1 MVALV
6 VTCSLLLSILS
17 LVSLSSVS
25 QTQLNKVEEDLRQ
38 QVVDSLQQNAQLASR
53 RVSGLLSQSFEPVK
67 ALANIFAETAA
78 PNSSLDREEVMSL
91 LSATLE
97 STESVSALYSQFEPN
112 GYDKQDAQHRSSGEH
127 STPSGSLEVYYV
139 KEDGKAVLYPVDDPE
154 EKYLSERDE
163 NGIREAE
170 WYLCSMDTLKP
181 CVLDPYLYE
190 IEKGNEVLM
199 TTMSMPVIV
208 SGRFVGL
215 VGVDINL
222 PVMQQWLEESSTKL
236 YGGAAGLTLV
246 SQRGLIVA
254 SSQHKQDLAKPI
266 KQVDPEINAFVS
278 QKEDFRTSDDT
289 WYVKQSFNITDTE
302 AKWTLVVSIPKHIAL
317 APVREMQ
324 TFADENFSKATMT
337 LIVLALTLTG
347 IAVFVA
353 AWIARSIA
361 KPIETVSNSVQL
373 LASQEGDLT
382 QTIRVHTHRELIRLA
397 QGLNAF
403 MEKLAEMIRV
413 SKRSSTDL
421 VADLDTL
428 THNAGAIGQ
437 QTSEQQIELDNIAT
451 AITQMSATASE
462 VAKLA
467 SQTAGDTRECNDMLL
482 TTQTSLSENVR
493 DVDNLADAILSSS
506 NSVNEVATKTEDIT
520 GILTTIGAIAEQ
532 TNLLALNAAIEA
544 ARAGEQGRG
553 FAVVADEVRN
563 LAART
568 QASTEQIRDLID
580 ELQRRVKLSVNALDK
595 IRTTVSDTVGKT
607 RHSYEQISSTLGN
620 LQNITDSINQVATAA
635 QEQSQV
641 SEDVSRR
648 VVLVSDSSKALAER
662 GVQLQSVNRHIEQL
676 ITAMDEQMSRLKV

>member
-38 QVVDSLQQNAQLASR
+38 QVVNSLQQNAQLASR

-91 LSATLE
+91 LRATLE
-97 STESVSALYSQFEPN
+97 SSESVSALYSQFEPN
-112 GYDKQDAQHRSSGEH
+112 GYDKQDAQHRSSGVH

-190 IEKGNEVLM
+190 IEEGNEVLM

-236 YGGAAGLTLV
+236 YSGAAGLTLV

-254 SSQHKQDLAKPI
+254 SSKYKQDLAKPI

-324 TFADENFSKATMT
+324 SFADENFSKATMT
-337 LIVLALTLTG
+337 LIVLALILTG

-361 KPIETVSNSVQL
+361 KPIERVSNSVQL

-382 QTIRVHTHRELIRLA
+382 QTIKVHTHRELIRLA

-467 SQTAGDTRECNDMLL
+467 SHTAGDTRECNDMLL

-662 GVQLQSVNRHIEQL
+662 GVQLQSVNRHIELL
-676 ITAMDEQMSRLKV
+676 ITQMDEQMSRLKV